1 MSAHQPP
8 LPVQALP
15 SAGVG
20 TLIGRRA
27 RDWFPALVVL
37 VAGIGVWEGLVR
49 GLSVQR
55 FLLPAPSAIWTAFLD
70 NQNALWHEGWFTLQE
85 AIGGFAI
92 GCTAGILFAI
102 LVARYDLLGNALMP
116 YAIAANAIP
125 IIAFAPITNAWFDP
139 LTKTSK
145 MIVAGILCF
154 FPVFVNVVRGLRSVK
169 PAQIELMTSYAAGE
183 LTIFRVVRVP
193 TALPFLFTSL
203 KVASVLAMIGAIVSE
218 YFGGSL
224 EALGANIKQDASLFQ
239 FEKAWAEIMIACLL
253 GIGFYLAV
261 ALLERVAMR
270 WQPRVEITGA

>member
-1 MSAHQPP
+1 MTAQPEP

-15 SAGVG
+15 ADGLAR
-20 TLIGRRA
+20 LIGRRA
-27 RDWFPALVVL
+27 RDWVPAVIVL
-37 VAGIGVWEGLVR
+37 VAGIGLWEGLVK
-49 GLSVQR
+49 GLDVQR
-55 FLLPAPSAIWTAFLD
+55 FLLPAPTAILSAFRD
-70 NQNALWHEGWFTLQE
+70 NQSALWHEGWFTLQE
-85 AIGGFAI
+85 ALGGFAM
-92 GCTAGILFAI
+92 GATFGIVLAI
-102 LVARYDLLGNALMP
+102 VVARWDLLGSALMP

-145 MIVAGILCF
+145 MVVAAILCF

-169 PAQIELMTSYAAGE
+169 PAQIELMRSYAAGE
-183 LTIFRVVRVP
+183 LTIFRLVRVP

-239 FEKAWAEIMIACLL
+239 FEKAWAEIVIACLL

-261 ALLERVAMR
+261 ALLERLAMR
-270 WQPRVEITGA
+270 WQPRVEMQGA

>member
-1 MSAHQPP
+1 MTAKPEQ
-8 LPVQALP
+8 LPVPTL
-15 SAGVG
+15 AGDGVAR
-20 TLIGRRA
+20 LIGRRA
-27 RDWFPALVVL
+27 RDWVPAVIVL
-37 VAGIGVWEGLVR
+37 VAGIGLWEGLVK
-49 GLSVQR
+49 GLDVQR
-55 FLLPAPSAIWTAFLD
+55 FLLPAPSAILTAFRD
-70 NQNALWHEGWFTLQE
+70 NQSALWHEGWFTLQE
-85 AIGGFAI
+85 ALGGFAL
-92 GCTAGILFAI
+92 GATFGIVLAI
-102 LVARYDLLGNALMP
+102 VVARWDLLGSALMP

-145 MIVAGILCF
+145 MVVAAILCF

-169 PAQIELMTSYAAGE
+169 PAQIELMRSYAADE
-183 LTIFRVVRVP
+183 LTIFRLVRVP

-239 FEKAWAEIMIACLL
+239 FEKAWAEIVVACLL

-261 ALLERVAMR
+261 ALLERLATR
-270 WQPRVEITGA
+270 WQPRVEMQGA

>member
-1 MSAHQPP
+1 VSAQP
-8 LPVQALP
+8 LPVPALP
-15 SAGVG
+15 SDGVG
-20 TLIGRRA
+20 TMIGRRA
-27 RDWFPALVVL
+27 RDWFPALIVL
-37 VAGIGVWEGLVR
+37 VAGVGLWEGLVR

-55 FLLPAPSAIWTAFLD
+55 FLLPAPSAIWTAFVD
-70 NQNALWHEGWFTLQE
+70 NQSALWHEGWFTLQE
-85 AIGGFAI
+85 ALGGFAI
-92 GCTAGILFAI
+92 GCSFGILFAI
-102 LVARYDLLGNALMP
+102 VVARYDLLGSALMP

-145 MIVAGILCF
+145 MIVAAILCF

-224 EALGANIKQDASLFQ
+224 DALGANIKQDASLFQ

-261 ALLERVAMR
+261 ALLERVATR
-270 WQPRVEITGA
+270 WQPRVEMTGA

>member
-1 MSAHQPP
+1 MSAQQ
-8 LPVQALP
+8 LPVPALA
-15 SAGVG
+15 SDGVG
-20 TLIGRRA
+20 TMIGRRT
-27 RDWFPALVVL
+27 RDWFPALIVL
-37 VAGIGVWEGLVR
+37 VAGVGLWEGLVR

-55 FLLPAPSAIWTAFLD
+55 FLLSAPSAIWTAFID
-70 NQNALWHEGWFTLQE
+70 NQSALWHEGWFTLQE
-85 AIGGFAI
+85 ALGGFAI
-92 GCTAGILFAI
+92 GCGFGILFAI
-102 LVARYDLLGNALMP
+102 VVARYDLLGSALMP

-145 MIVAGILCF
+145 MIVAAILCF

-224 EALGANIKQDASLFQ
+224 DALGANIKQDASLFQ

-261 ALLERVAMR
+261 ALLERVATR
-270 WQPRVEITGA
+270 WQPRVEMTGA

>member
-1 MSAHQPP
+1 MTAQPEP

-15 SAGVG
+15 DEGVAR
-20 TLIGRRA
+20 LIGRRA
-27 RDWFPALVVL
+27 RDWVPAIIVL
-37 VAGIGVWEGLVR
+37 VAGIGLWEGLVK
-49 GLSVQR
+49 GLDVQR
-55 FLLPAPSAIWTAFLD
+55 FLLPAPSAIVTAFRD
-70 NQNALWHEGWFTLQE
+70 NQSALWHEGWFTLQE
-85 AIGGFAI
+85 ALGGFAM
-92 GCTAGILFAI
+92 GTTFGIVLAI
-102 LVARYDLLGNALMP
+102 VVARWDLLGSALMP

-145 MIVAGILCF
+145 MVVAGILCF

-169 PAQIELMTSYAAGE
+169 PAQIELMRSYAAGE
-183 LTIFRVVRVP
+183 LTIFRLVRVP

-239 FEKAWAEIMIACLL
+239 FEKAWAEIVIACLL

-270 WQPRVEITGA
+270 WQPRVEMQGA

>member
-1 MSAHQPP
+1 MTAQPEP

-15 SAGVG
+15 GDGVG
-20 TLIGRRA
+20 RLIGRRA
-27 RDWFPALVVL
+27 RDWVPAIIVL
-37 VAGIGVWEGLVR
+37 VAGIGLWEGLVK
-49 GLSVQR
+49 GLDVQR
-55 FLLPAPSAIWTAFLD
+55 FLLPAPSAIVTAFRD
-70 NQNALWHEGWFTLQE
+70 NQSALWHEGWFTLQE
-85 AIGGFAI
+85 ALGGFAM
-92 GCTAGILFAI
+92 GATFGIVLAI
-102 LVARYDLLGNALMP
+102 VVARWDLLGSALMP

-145 MIVAGILCF
+145 MVVAAILCF

-169 PAQIELMTSYAAGE
+169 PAQIELMRSYAAGE
-183 LTIFRVVRVP
+183 LTIFRLVRVP

-239 FEKAWAEIMIACLL
+239 FEKAWAEIVIACLL

-261 ALLERVAMR
+261 ALVERVAMR
-270 WQPRVEITGA
+270 WQPRVEMQGA